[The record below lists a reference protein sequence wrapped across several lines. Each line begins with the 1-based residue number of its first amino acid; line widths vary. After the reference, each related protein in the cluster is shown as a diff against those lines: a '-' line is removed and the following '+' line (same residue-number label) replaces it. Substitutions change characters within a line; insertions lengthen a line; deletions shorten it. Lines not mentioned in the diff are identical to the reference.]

1 MKTRLFW
8 FKLKIL
14 FIFIIAKCLNIS
26 AKDCCDCC
34 DDCLTSKKKTTN
46 ENPNEQ
52 NDDLIGQYCDLSQ
65 INTLKEIDLNQDLE
79 KIFIQLLSEKLYS
92 VFDVYSLAKDFDT
105 EAWKSKK
112 ENPTKEA
119 VSSYEKN
126 AQEQLKIFFKDEE
139 NKEKEKYIITRDK
152 FENISNDFIKI
163 LATFFLKEEDYN
175 KYLEKCVNEEKKKN
189 SQNDTIKRNIS
200 NLLNEDE
207 VFRDALKAYINNNSD
222 FLIGLGKDSKQKL
235 KLLSEKLKL
244 CSPYKKKTY
253 RGTKIYNKKQQAL
266 ELKEDNKKENY
277 KIINTFLEK
286 IKSTKWSDRPSDDWL
301 TSFSSDSLVAG
312 YFALKHPNLD
322 NFPVRPFFRMVI
334 RNNINKT
341 GVYLYENWKPEDNKI
356 TYGKPEEREVL
367 YPQGSKFK
375 ILGVRL
381 EILKTYPPSGV
392 PQLYEER
399 YKQNING
406 KEVWSKFVYDDED
419 ENNLESKE
427 FLIKENE
434 RTAQSFSCPFIV
446 LDVVEE

>member
-8 FKLKIL
+8 FNLKIL
-14 FIFIIAKCLNIS
+14 FIFIIAKYLNIS

-34 DDCLTSKKKTTN
+34 DDCLKPKKDIKTTN
-46 ENPNEQ
+46 ENTSEQ
-52 NDDLIGQYCDLSQ
+52 NDDHIILYCDLSQ
-65 INTLKEIDLNQDLE
+65 INTLEEIDLNQDLLE
-79 KIFIQLLSEKLYS
+79 RIFIQLLSEKLYN
-92 VFDVYSLAKDFDT
+92 VFDVSSLAQDFILKK
-105 EAWKSKK
+105 WKSKT
-112 ENPTKEA
+112 TKEA

-139 NKEKEKYIITRDK
+139 DKEKEKYIITRNK
-152 FENISNDFIKI
+152 FKTISDDFIKI

-175 KYLEKCVNEEKKKN
+175 EYLQECLYEEKNKN
-189 SQNDTIKRNIS
+189 IQNDNNKKDIF

-207 VFRDALKAYINNNSD
+207 SFKDALKTYISNNSD
-222 FLIGLGKDSKQKL
+222 FLIGLGKDRKQKL
-235 KLLSEKLKL
+235 KLLSEELKL
-244 CSPYKKKTY
+244 CSPYKEKTY

-381 EILKTYPPSGV
+381 EILQTYPPSGV

-399 YKQNING
+399 YKQFVNG
-406 KEVWSKFVYDDED
+406 KEIWSKFVDDDED